1 MRISETSH
9 PIGFCGA
16 KITLF
21 APRRMLSPRFSAPF
35 ALRRPKIPCTQG
47 KTPRFGAKTLRFRP
61 KYPYFS
67 LPLGTPQNLSFTR
80 AILYNGDFFDRRA
93 IFFSQFLCILNILCI
108 FAERHES
115 SSHHERSKVVL
126 PHRQT
131 TESEALAQPPIR
143 AKDETK
149 ALIALRP
156 TLLLKFNPYAKTLFA
171 HSHYGNCSESHGSH
185 SRI

>member
-1 MRISETSH
+1 MLFRN
-9 PIGFCGA
+9 
-16 KITLF
+16 F
-21 APRRMLSPRFSAPF
+21 APDRLLWCENNAFCTSVRALAPLFGALRPPPPQNPLHTGQNPALWRKNAPFSSKISLFFTSPRH
-35 ALRRPKIPCTQG
+35 
-47 KTPRFGAKTLRFRP
+47 
-61 KYPYFS
+61 
-67 LPLGTPQNLSFTR
+67 PQNLSFTR
-80 AILYNGDFFDRRA
+80 AILHNGDFFDRRA

-131 TESEALAQPPIR
+131 TESEALAPLPIR

-156 TLLLKFNPYAKTLFA
+156 TLLLQFNPYAKTLFA